1 MIDERRKRLHCVW
14 SWMKQRCNNKRST
27 SYKDYWWRWITICE
41 KRKIFELFYEDMK
54 EWRKKWLSIDRID
67 NNWNYC
73 KENCRWATQWQQMRN
88 TRRNRNWFKDDF
100 MVDYL
105 SYVWDRLDDFDK
117 LHTPTKNY
125 LKDKWITDFFE
136 LALWINNYK

>member
-1 MIDERRKRLHCVW
+1 
-14 SWMKQRCNNKRST
+14 
-27 SYKDYWWRWITICE
+27 
-41 KRKIFELFYEDMK
+41 
-54 EWRKKWLSIDRID
+54 
-67 NNWNYC
+67 
-73 KENCRWATQWQQMRN
+73 MRN

-125 LKDKWITDFFE
+125 LKDK
-136 LALWINNYK
+136 